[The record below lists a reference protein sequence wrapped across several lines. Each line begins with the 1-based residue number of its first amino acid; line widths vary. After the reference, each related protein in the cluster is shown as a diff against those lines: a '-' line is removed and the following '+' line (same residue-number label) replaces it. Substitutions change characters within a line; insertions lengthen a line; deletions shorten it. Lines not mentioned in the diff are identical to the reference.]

1 MEVIDEEGRLFGVV
15 NVIDALVVLLVLAV
29 VVAGIALVDPF
40 ATPEE
45 TDSAEPPETG
55 TRYVTLDLGQQ
66 YPYVAEQ
73 IAEGDGMESANVPG
87 SVAVTDVYVTPPGG
101 KTDTDSSNVSV
112 TVRLQIE
119 GVRHGPPGKAGT
131 EISFDGTR
139 IDRGGSFT
147 LDTDNYTATGTIT
160 AVDGTGES
168 LRIDRTGVELESVVP
183 VTIANSIVEGDTY
196 TIAGREVARVESVN
210 LYPVQ
215 NPERKRVVL
224 GLQLATIDR
233 DDEVLFGTSPVR
245 LGSSVA
251 FETNRYRFTGTV
263 VDTALDGSPVES
275 TSKTIVVQM
284 SNVDPEIADG
294 IEIGMTE
301 SGTDRTT
308 ARVVDKRVEPAAVIL
323 TSESGE
329 IFQREHPRNVD
340 VYLTVEVTVRDTR
353 TGLRF
358 HSRTLDEGTTVFL
371 DFETITVEGTVTEI
385 TQGTTG

>member
-1 MEVIDEEGRLFGVV
+1 
-15 NVIDALVVLLVLAV
+15 
-29 VVAGIALVDPF
+29 
-40 ATPEE
+40 
-45 TDSAEPPETG
+45 
-55 TRYVTLDLGQQ
+55 VTLDLGQQ

-73 IAEGDGMESANVPG
+73 IAAGDVMESANAPG
-87 SVAVTDVYVTPPGG
+87 GVAVTDVYVTPPGG
-101 KTDTDSSNVSV
+101 KTGTDSGNVSV
-112 TVRLQIE
+112 TVRLRIE
-119 GVRHGPPGKAGT
+119 GVLHGPPGEAGT
-131 EISFDGTR
+131 EISFGGTR
-139 IDRGGSFT
+139 IERGSSFT
-147 LDTDNYTATGTIT
+147 LDTENYTAAGTIT

-245 LGSSVA
+245 LGSAVA

-263 VDTALDGSPVES
+263 VDTAMDGSPVES

-284 SNVDPEIADG
+284 SNVAPAIADG
-294 IEIGMTE
+294 VEVGMTE

-308 ARVVDKRVEPAAVIL
+308 ARVVDKRVEPAEVIL

-358 HSRTLDEGTTVFL
+358 HSRTLEEGTTVFL
-371 DFETITVEGTVTEI
+371 DFETITVKGTVTEI
-385 TQGTTG
+385 TSGTTG